1 MINISLHLDE
11 AELIYSLLDYTSSE
25 VCTDELI
32 IQFEMAIRDEKSKIS
47 NEALQ
52 NT

>member
-11 AELIYSLLDYTSSE
+11 AELIYTLLDYTSSE

-32 IQFEMAIRDEKSKIS
+32 IQFEKAIRDEKSKIT
-47 NEALQ
+47 NEAFPSS
-52 NT
+52 